1 MTSLKVSKTSRASGT
16 RASAQRAK
24 VFWTGRSQAVRLPKE
39 FRFVGAE
46 VTIYRE
52 GDQIILEPTTVER
65 DAKGWPLSW
74 WKLAGAA
81 PEFEVGE
88 RPSDHERDDVLS
100 EHERQSR

>member
-1 MTSLKVSKTSRASGT
+1 MANLKVSKTPRARSA

-39 FRFVGAE
+39 FRFVGEE

-81 PEFEVGE
+81 PQFDVGD
-88 RPSDHERDDVLS
+88 RPSDHERGDVLS
-100 EHERQSR
+100 EHERLPR

>member
-1 MTSLKVSKTSRASGT
+1 MTSLKVSKTSRTRGT

-39 FRFVGAE
+39 FRFAEQE
-46 VTIYRE
+46 VTIYRQ
-52 GDQIILEPTTVER
+52 GSQIILEPATVER